1 MKKCFIAAL
10 ALLLCLTACGQGESG
25 TPAAGTRAIASQPA
39 APSPASCEEPDPV
52 SVWTIAEGITASL
65 LQDAYPAGT
74 KTLTMVLE
82 NRTDLELTYGEALA
96 FHKYVDGQWQDATR
110 EDAAWHDIARILQPH
125 STGTFSIST
134 GALAQPLDEGL
145 YRITSEEM
153 WIEPDKTVPGFQ
165 VEFRVASGAQPEPDY
180 PLYIPGQP
188 VSGEDPIPIRFLNT
202 TGEDAYVLDIPHLE
216 RLDGAGDWVEVPY
229 REQAGFCGTPSTLP
243 AGGREWSEDT
253 AMLWGVLEPGQYRLS
268 YEAGTT
274 FETEGT
280 ASGKFTVAAPEL
292 CALPLAPGAQD

>member
-10 ALLLCLTACGQGESG
+10 ALLLCLTACGQLESG

-52 SVWTIAEGITASL
+52 SAWTIAEGITASL

-153 WIEPDKTVPGFQ
+153 WIEPDKTAPGFQ
-165 VEFRVASGAQPEPDY
+165 VE
-180 PLYIPGQP
+180 
-188 VSGEDPIPIRFLNT
+188 
-202 TGEDAYVLDIPHLE
+202 
-216 RLDGAGDWVEVPY
+216 
-229 REQAGFCGTPSTLP
+229 
-243 AGGREWSEDT
+243 
-253 AMLWGVLEPGQYRLS
+253 
-268 YEAGTT
+268 
-274 FETEGT
+274 
-280 ASGKFTVAAPEL
+280 
-292 CALPLAPGAQD
+292 

>member
-10 ALLLCLTACGQGESG
+10 ALLLCLTACGQGESS
-25 TPAAGTRAIASQPA
+25 TPAAGTKAIASQPA
-39 APSPASCEEPDPV
+39 VSSPANCEEPDPV
-52 SVWTIAEGITASL
+52 SVWSIAEGITAAL

-74 KTLTMVLE
+74 GTLTMVLE
-82 NRTDLELTYGEALA
+82 NRTDLELTYGEALT
-96 FHKYVDGQWQDATR
+96 FHKYVDGQWRNVTR
-110 EDAAWHDIARILQPH
+110 EDAAWHDIARILQPR
-125 STGTFSIST
+125 SVGTFSIST

-153 WIEPDKTVPGFQ
+153 WIEPDETVPGFQ

-180 PLYIPGQP
+180 PLCIPDQP
-188 VSGEDPIPIRFLNT
+188 VSGEAPIPIRFLNI

-229 REQAGFCGTPSTLP
+229 REQVGFCGTPSTLP

-253 AMLWGVLEPGQYRLS
+253 SMLWGVLEPGQYRLS

-280 ASGKFTVAAPEL
+280 ASGEFTVAAD
-292 CALPLAPGAQD
+292 AQD